1 MPMSLRHCP
10 PHSASVP
17 SGCRY
22 VDALEKQ
29 LGDAQVRNRDLIRAQ
44 PIGSAYGQRPAYGA
58 QRPDLSN
65 ALASE
70 RSQRSAAVEGQRAL
84 QDECVRLQEEKQ
96 DIEKEAFAY
105 QERMEVTIGTFEG
118 VLDQAARDKGA
129 VYEQMLAL
137 QQQLEAEQRNGDSL
151 AEERWRGR
159 LEEAREL
166 HARELGAL
174 RLELA
179 DQPPQLDSVLDLA
192 QENRLLREQ
201 CERTNQLLAATEEAL
216 ATAEG
221 SQAERMQA
229 LETELTVERRS
240 VGEAAQAAA
249 AAKEEAAAAKAEA
262 STARSSA
269 ATAREEAAEAQELLL
284 VALRKAELARDE
296 AEAARLQTA
305 EVRAEVEAA
314 KVQADLSRFGAE
326 VDAAKAHSQAQA
338 QAQMDAAKAKSEAQA
353 LHSEEAALSRQVAT
367 LEAELALERGGLASA
382 KETIAVARQ
391 EARVARGEEKDASFK
406 LSEMA
411 AELAAAS
418 EEGSAAT
425 SMRTKVVS
433 MTQMLEEQQQELAD
447 NYRLAA
453 TMKLGAALG
462 GRAGS
467 ALAHAVERWRRACAL
482 LSVGQQSAALS
493 GEVAERAALSQQ
505 VAALEA
511 ELAAERG
518 ALASAEAAAAR
529 ARAEVGVAR
538 AEADAARQ
546 EVSSAHDEDDAASL
560 KMTQMAAQ
568 LATASQDGSAATSL
582 RTRVESLSRMLEEQQ
597 QELADGYHMAATMKL
612 GAALGGRA
620 GSALAHAVE
629 TWRRAGALLSVAQQP
644 KQDTWTKQEA
654 EYLARIQGL
663 EQDFRRTEKDNRGMA
678 LLVSDLETQLEAQRS
693 MGGTAPAPTEGRRA
707 RPPIS
712 PYVSPVV
719 SRESSRPTS
728 PKPAVSELEAS
739 LHSAARKPRSS
750 SPQRTSLADQLDRHH
765 HAYSQRS

>member
-1 MPMSLRHCP
+1 MPP
-10 PHSASVP
+10 
-17 SGCRY
+17 GCRY

-29 LGDAQVRNRDLIRAQ
+29 VADVQVRNRDLIRAQ
-44 PIGSAYGQRPAYGA
+44 PVGSAYGQRPAYGA

-65 ALASE
+65 ALAAE

-118 VLDQAARDKGA
+118 VFEQAARDKEA
-129 VYEQMLAL
+129 IYEQLLAL

-201 CERTNQLLAATEEAL
+201 CERTTQLLAATEEAL

-221 SQAERMQA
+221 SQAERMQT

-249 AAKEEAAAAKAEA
+249 AAKEEAAKAKAEA
-262 STARSSA
+262 STAQSSA

-284 VALRKAELARDE
+284 VALRKAELARAE
-296 AEAARLQTA
+296 AEAARVQTA
-305 EVRAEVEAA
+305 EVKAEVEAA

-367 LEAELALERGGLASA
+367 LEAELALERGSLASA

-391 EARVARGEEKDASFK
+391 EARVARGEEKDVSFK
-406 LSEMA
+406 LSEVEA
-411 AELAAAS
+411 QLAAAS
-418 EEGSAAT
+418 QDGSAAT
-425 SMRTKVVS
+425 SLRTRVAS
-433 MTQMLEEQQQELAD
+433 LSRMLEEQQQELAD

-453 TMKLGAALG
+453 TMKLSAAVG

-482 LSVGQQSAALS
+482 LSTGQQSAS
-493 GEVAERAALSQQ
+493 GEVAEHATLSQQ
-505 VAALEA
+505 TQALEVK
-511 ELAAERG
+511 LAAGRE
-518 ALASAEAAAAR
+518 ALASAEAAATEAKADAEAAR
-529 ARAEVGVAR
+529 HEVGVAR
-538 AEADAARQ
+538 GE
-546 EVSSAHDEDDAASL
+546 EKAASL
-560 KMTQMAAQ
+560 KLTRMAAQ

-582 RTRVESLSRMLEEQQ
+582 RTRVASLSRMLEEQQ

-629 TWRRAGALLSVAQQP
+629 TWRRASGLLSVGQQP
-644 KQDTWTKQEA
+644 TQDTWAKQEA

-678 LLVSDLETQLEAQRS
+678 LLVSDLETQLEAQKS
-693 MGGTAPAPTEGRRA
+693 MGGTATAPTEGRRA

-712 PYVSPVV
+712 PYVSPAV

-739 LHSAARKPRSS
+739 LHSTARKPRSS
-750 SPQRTSLADQLDRHH
+750 SPQRTSIADQLQSARE
-765 HAYSQRS
+765 ARPLGRLPGARPAVPQL

>member
-1 MPMSLRHCP
+1 
-10 PHSASVP
+10 
-17 SGCRY
+17 
-22 VDALEKQ
+22 
-29 LGDAQVRNRDLIRAQ
+29 
-44 PIGSAYGQRPAYGA
+44 
-58 QRPDLSN
+58 
-65 ALASE
+65 
-70 RSQRSAAVEGQRAL
+70 
-84 QDECVRLQEEKQ
+84 
-96 DIEKEAFAY
+96 
-105 QERMEVTIGTFEG
+105 
-118 VLDQAARDKGA
+118 
-129 VYEQMLAL
+129 
-137 QQQLEAEQRNGDSL
+137 
-151 AEERWRGR
+151 
-159 LEEAREL
+159 
-166 HARELGAL
+166 
-174 RLELA
+174 
-179 DQPPQLDSVLDLA
+179 
-192 QENRLLREQ
+192 
-201 CERTNQLLAATEEAL
+201 
-216 ATAEG
+216 
-221 SQAERMQA
+221 
-229 LETELTVERRS
+229 
-240 VGEAAQAAA
+240 
-249 AAKEEAAAAKAEA
+249 
-262 STARSSA
+262 
-269 ATAREEAAEAQELLL
+269 
-284 VALRKAELARDE
+284 
-296 AEAARLQTA
+296 
-305 EVRAEVEAA
+305 
-314 KVQADLSRFGAE
+314 
-326 VDAAKAHSQAQA
+326 
-338 QAQMDAAKAKSEAQA
+338 
-353 LHSEEAALSRQVAT
+353 
-367 LEAELALERGGLASA
+367 
-382 KETIAVARQ
+382 
-391 EARVARGEEKDASFK
+391 
-406 LSEMA
+406 
-411 AELAAAS
+411 
-418 EEGSAAT
+418 
-425 SMRTKVVS
+425 
-433 MTQMLEEQQQELAD
+433 MLEEQQQELAD
-447 NYRLAA
+447 GYHMAA

>member
-425 SMRTKVVS
+425 SMRTKVMS

-467 ALAHAVERWRRACAL
+467 ALAHAVETWRRACAL
-482 LSVGQQSAALS
+482 LSTGQQSAS
-493 GEVAERAALSQQ
+493 GEIGEHAALSQQ
-505 VAALEA
+505 TQALEA
-511 ELAAERG
+511 KLAAGRE
-518 ALASAEAAAAR
+518 ALALAEAAATEAK
-529 ARAEVGVAR
+529 ADAE
-538 AEADAARQ
+538 AARQ
-546 EVSSAHDEDDAASL
+546 EVGWARGQEKATSL